1 MDSLRE
7 LFKIGRGP
15 SSSHTMGPE
24 RASIKFKKM
33 YPNATKY
40 DVYLY
45 GSLAATGRGHM
56 TDKIIINT
64 LAPINVEIHWDANF
78 VHPYHTNYMKFVAF
92 ENEKELGTLDIFSV
106 GGGTIQEMKDGNI
119 ENLTLKPTYKLK
131 KLEDIIKYCE
141 NKGIDLADYVYENEG
156 NDIWEFLK
164 SIANQMDKT
173 IVEGLGNSGYLPA
186 KIKVKRKA
194 YDMYKEYEK
203 APIHLKLTKKI
214 FSYALATSEQNASG
228 GVMVTAPTCGAC
240 GVVPAVL
247 IAMRE
252 EFNLDDITVAKGLG
266 IAGLIGTLIKENAT
280 ISGAEGGCQAEIGSA
295 CSMASAMA
303 AYFLGANMREIEY
316 AAESGIEHALG
327 MTCDPIG
334 GYVIVP
340 CIERNAVFAVKAL
353 NTASFVVSV
362 GQEHIISFD
371 DVVVTMAETGR
382 DLAPAYRETS
392 IGGLAK
398 YYDKLKEK
406 SNEDEKNIDN

>member
-119 ENLTLKPTYKLK
+119 ENLTLKPTYELK